1 MFKNRL
7 KSRILPDPPFSI
19 YEIGRVLPKLIC
31 RMNELWHK
39 KAEKN
44 GLKIRLP
51 EAEDFLCDFQTH
63 CFRQLF

>member
-19 YEIGRVLPKLIC
+19 YEIGRVLPKLTC

-44 GLKIRLP
+44 GLKVRLP
-51 EAEDFLCDFQTH
+51 EAL
-63 CFRQLF
+63 

>member
-1 MFKNRL
+1 MTFKAMFKNRL

-51 EAEDFLCDFQTH
+51 EAL
-63 CFRQLF
+63 